1 MNGEATRLS
10 PGEVLL
16 ELASP
21 VRERTASPTDE
32 RQQREELER
41 LQSELKQTRASLAT
55 ASAEAERTAASLL
68 TALEEAKAR
77 RDAMSARVEAL
88 KGEGASIQ
96 PELNALEDRLVAKR
110 KEDAVLARGAKLRDV
125 YVDWNPG
132 DRQNAVSDG
141 FTVEEVKWGAVIIG
155 TIFLI
160 IIIVA
165 SLK

>member
-1 MNGEATRLS
+1 
-10 PGEVLL
+10 
-16 ELASP
+16 
-21 VRERTASPTDE
+21 VRERTASPADE
-32 RQQREELER
+32 RHQREALEE
-41 LQSELKQTRASLAT
+41 LQSELKRTRAALAT

-77 RDAMSARVEAL
+77 RDATSARVEAL
-88 KGEGASIQ
+88 KAERASIQ

-110 KEDAVLARGAKLRDV
+110 KEDALLARGAKLRNV

-141 FTVEEVKWGAVIIG
+141 FTVEEVKWGAIVIG

-160 IIIVA
+160 LIIVA
-165 SLK
+165 SVS